1 MFDLYETPAKMEA
14 KYSTTDK
21 VTLPPAALLDEGNVT
36 EILVNES
43 GRDKTY
49 DGLVALDVALGIA
62 RRAIDNLMDSV
73 ATEMSFNSD
82 ASDELL
88 LTTADDDAEANSFEM
103 RSATNDSVLPT
114 ATDEEFVACVPLF
127 PPHVRHGKRIRSVG
141 REVGCVVG
149 CRDGCDDGI
158 DEGWPVG

>member
-1 MFDLYETPAKMEA
+1 VITELTNFCVSCVIELVELLFDLYETPAKMEA

-21 VTLPPAALLDEGNVT
+21 VTLPPAALFDEGNVT
-36 EILVNES
+36 EILLNES

-49 DGLVALDVALGIA
+49 DGLVALDVALGIE
-62 RRAIDNLMDSV
+62 RRAIDNLMESV
-73 ATEMSFNSD
+73 ATEMSFKSD

-88 LTTADDDAEANSFEM
+88 TTPDDDAEANSFEM

-114 ATDEEFVACVPLF
+114 ATDEEFVAWVPLF

-141 REVGCVVG
+141 RDVG
-149 CRDGCDDGI
+149 
-158 DEGWPVG
+158 

>member
-21 VTLPPAALLDEGNVT
+21 VTPPPAALFDEGNVT
-36 EILVNES
+36 EILDNES

-49 DGLVALDVALGIA
+49 DGFVPLDVALGIA
-62 RRAIDNLMDSV
+62 SRAIDNLMDSV
-73 ATEMSFNSD
+73 ATDMSFKSD

-88 LTTADDDAEANSFEM
+88 TTIDDDAEDNSFEM

-114 ATDEEFVACVPLF
+114 ATEEEFVAWVPLF
-127 PPHVRHGKRIRSVG
+127 PPHVRQGKRIRFVG
-141 REVGCVVG
+141 RDVG
-149 CRDGCDDGI
+149 
-158 DEGWPVG
+158 